1 MDSPTHIKTLTVFFL
16 LFFIVSCSS
25 NKKED
30 IRNACLEMNATSVG
44 FSGPSKRID
53 IMKSYD
59 FSLEQADLLNTFIKT
74 SSDVGMAWSH
84 DALKSSCIKQVF
96 VCEEALGEIS
106 EGPDNY
112 LPIWKRKM
120 DACGASSPF

>member
-1 MDSPTHIKTLTVFFL
+1 MDITTHIKILTVFFL
-16 LFFIVSCSS
+16 LFFIVSCSP

-30 IRNACLEMNATSVG
+30 TRNACLEMNATSVG

-53 IMKSYD
+53 IMKSYG

-84 DALKSSCIKQVF
+84 DSLKSSCIKQVF
-96 VCEEALGEIS
+96 VCEEALGEIL
-106 EGPDNY
+106 EGPNNY

-120 DACGASSPF
+120 DACGASNPF